1 MEQTYPRIYFV
12 KNLSTY
18 PLIALLTF
26 NNPIHMFHFLRYNQY
41 MNDIL
46 NKIKGTVVV
55 SVQAMPSEPLYQE
68 ECINAMMKSVVT
80 GGAGALRV
88 AGARDVKNA
97 KKLFNIPVIGLTKP
111 NVIPQNWKEIVYI
124 TPTIKEVIELVNAGA
139 DIIATDGTQRKR
151 PNGEKLTDLI
161 KYIHINKKLAMAD
174 IATLEDGLKAKE
186 AGADILSTTLAG
198 YTLESANSPANE
210 PDFELLKQL
219 VEQTN
224 LPVVLEG
231 RIWEPEQVDKAFELG
246 AHCVVIG
253 SAITRPQLITKRF
266 VFRGKK

>member
-1 MEQTYPRIYFV
+1 
-12 KNLSTY
+12 
-18 PLIALLTF
+18 
-26 NNPIHMFHFLRYNQY
+26 

-124 TPTIKEVIELVNAGA
+124 TPTIKEVIELVNAGS
-139 DIIATDGTQRKR
+139 DIIAKD
-151 PNGEKLTDLI
+151 
-161 KYIHINKKLAMAD
+161 
-174 IATLEDGLKAKE
+174 
-186 AGADILSTTLAG
+186 
-198 YTLESANSPANE
+198 
-210 PDFELLKQL
+210 
-219 VEQTN
+219 
-224 LPVVLEG
+224 
-231 RIWEPEQVDKAFELG
+231 
-246 AHCVVIG
+246 
-253 SAITRPQLITKRF
+253 
-266 VFRGKK
+266 